1 MIKDKQPLRRGSLGK
16 GMSSLLG
23 DINIDPREDAR
34 HTPSTT
40 RLHGELET
48 EVIRVSIGDVE
59 PNPHQPRKVF
69 DEAKLR
75 ELSSS
80 LKQDGFIQPI
90 VVSTTATPGKFIIIA
105 GERRW
110 RASRLAGFETVPVI
124 IKNTTN
130 EEMLRLALIENIQR
144 ANLNVIEEAE
154 AYASLIRD
162 YGLTQEQC
170 ADKVGKERSSVTNT
184 LRLLSLPR
192 ELQDDIID
200 TRLSMGH
207 GRAIL
212 SLEDKKLMLRC
223 RDIVIKKSLSV
234 RQTEQLVKTF
244 KDAKESGAKAGATI
258 KDEADLQYITES
270 LRSYL
275 HTKVKLSGTTSR
287 GKMEISYFSAA
298 ELERLMKVMGHKF

>member
-1 MIKDKQPLRRGSLGK
+1 MIKDKQPMRKGSLGK

-23 DINIDPREDAR
+23 DINLDSLDDKPVRNERI
-34 HTPSTT
+34 S
-40 RLHGELET
+40 GQLEA
-48 EVIRVSIGDVE
+48 EVIRIKVGDIE
-59 PNPHQPRKVF
+59 PNPYQPRKVF
-69 DEAKLR
+69 DDAKLR
-75 ELSSS
+75 ELSAS
-80 LKQDGFIQPI
+80 LKQDGFLQPI
-90 VVSTTATPGKFIIIA
+90 VVTRSEIPGKFVIIA
-105 GERRW
+105 GERRY
-110 RASRLAGFETVPVI
+110 RASKLAGFETVPVI
-124 IKNTTN
+124 VKDTNT

-200 TRLSMGH
+200 SRLSMGH
-207 GRAIL
+207 GRAML

-223 RDIVIKKSLSV
+223 RDIVIKKNLSV

-244 KDAKESGAKAGATI
+244 KDAKEGGAKVGASI

-275 HTKVKLSGTTSR
+275 HTKVKLAGTTSR
-287 GKMEISYFSAA
+287 GKIEISYFSAA
-298 ELERLMKVMGHKF
+298 ELERLMKLMGHKF

>member
-1 MIKDKQPLRRGSLGK
+1 MNKDKLPIRKGSLGK

-23 DINIDPREDAR
+23 DINLDSLDEKPVRNEKL
-34 HTPSTT
+34 S
-40 RLHGELET
+40 GQLEA
-48 EVIRVSIGDVE
+48 EVIRIKINEIE
-59 PNPHQPRKVF
+59 PNPYQPRKVF
-69 DEAKLR
+69 DDHKLK
-75 ELSSS
+75 ELAAS
-80 LKQDGFIQPI
+80 LKQDGFLQPI
-90 VVSTTATPGKFIIIA
+90 VVSRSEIPGKFIIIA

-110 RASRLAGFETVPVI
+110 RASKLNGFETVPVI
-124 IKNTTN
+124 VKDTTT

-184 LRLLSLPR
+184 LRLLALPR
-192 ELQDDIID
+192 EIQDDIID
-200 TRLSMGH
+200 SRLSMGH
-207 GRAIL
+207 GRSML

-223 RDIVIKKSLSV
+223 RDIVIKKNLSV

-244 KDAKESGAKAGATI
+244 KEAKE
-258 KDEADLQYITES
+258 DEADLQYITES

-275 HTKVKLSGTTSR
+275 HTKVKLAGTTSR
-287 GKMEISYFSAA
+287 GKIEISYFSAA
-298 ELERLMKVMGHKF
+298 ELERLMKLMGHKF